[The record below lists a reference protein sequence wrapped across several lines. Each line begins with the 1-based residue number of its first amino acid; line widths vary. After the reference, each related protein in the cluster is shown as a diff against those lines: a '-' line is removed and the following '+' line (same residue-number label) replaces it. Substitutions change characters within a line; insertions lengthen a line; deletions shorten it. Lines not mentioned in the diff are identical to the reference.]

1 MWVDPI
7 VEEVREIRDK
17 YASRFNYNL
26 DAIFRDLKKQE
37 ELNQRQLVRLPP
49 RKPARGGP
57 ATEGDGLPH
66 H

>member
-49 RKPARGGP
+49 RRSARGGP
-57 ATEGDGLPH
+57 PAESDGLPH